1 MVHPH
6 QTSNEMDTK
15 YIIIIIIIIVQNPN
29 KKQELMIHQT

>member
-15 YIIIIIIIIVQNPN
+15 YIIIIVQNPN

>member
-15 YIIIIIIIIVQNPN
+15 YITIIIIVQNPN

>member
-6 QTSNEMDTK
+6 QTSIEMDTK
-15 YIIIIIIIIVQNPN
+15 YIIIIVQNPN